1 MPWVPWLCL
10 TGVGLCSHLSRL
22 LDRAWAR
29 LSVPQLRPLLASPSW
44 QNSDDYRDLGLHLTQ
59 LCANNWEQRRF
70 LSHFYL
76 ISDHSAWDFIGAQW
90 MFMEMK
96 LHWQWHLVPPFPN
109 TGWAW
114 LCTVSV
120 TQELALSNCLSLD
133 AAMCSE
139 RNGWMWG
146 WGRGSCVSA
155 PVLTTAFPSSIPPIP
170 PQWVALVPADRCP
183 LSLLAFLPSLSQPG
197 VHQTPPCRLGPRSP
211 LSEILFTSLSS
222 FLGYPR

>member
-10 TGVGLCSHLSRL
+10 TGAGLCSHLSRP

-44 QNSDDYRDLGLHLTQ
+44 QNSDDYRDLRLHLTQ

-70 LSHFYL
+70 LSHFCL
-76 ISDHSAWDFIGAQW
+76 ISDYSTWDFIGAQW

-96 LHWQWHLVPPFPN
+96 LGWQWHVVPPFPN

-114 LCTVSV
+114 LCSVSV
-120 TQELALSNCLSLD
+120 TQELALLNCLCLD

-139 RNGWMWG
+139 RPVRCGDG
-146 WGRGSCVSA
+146 DVVLVSQHQSS
-155 PVLTTAFPSSIPPIP
+155 PQLFP
-170 PQWVALVPADRCP
+170 
-183 LSLLAFLPSLSQPG
+183 LLFLQFLPSEL
-197 VHQTPPCRLGPRSP
+197 L
-211 LSEILFTSLSS
+211 
-222 FLGYPR
+222 